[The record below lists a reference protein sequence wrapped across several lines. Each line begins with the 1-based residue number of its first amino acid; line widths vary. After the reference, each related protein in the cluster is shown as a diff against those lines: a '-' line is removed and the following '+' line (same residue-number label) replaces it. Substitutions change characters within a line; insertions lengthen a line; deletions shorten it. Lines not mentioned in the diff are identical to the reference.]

1 MKRPAQRSLAEH
13 ALAKHL
19 ESTADEERISS
30 LWSEIRKRRDHAAA
44 APRRP
49 SARSQVGAASA
60 VASAAAA
67 GIALW
72 LARPA
77 PPPPAP
83 GELRLANAALP
94 DVLQTAQA
102 AQAERVVSLSDRSR
116 IAVAPGARLEVLQND
131 GEHFG
136 LLLRHGRARFE
147 VEPGGPRRW
156 VIEAGLATVEVI
168 GTVFVVEREERGVRV
183 GVERGVVLVRGERVP
198 DRVQRLTRGQSLF
211 VEAEPEPASEAAQP
225 QTAEVA
231 TPASAPPPAARPSD
245 RVGDRVGDR
254 AGDRVGEWL
263 ARADDARR
271 AGRPEAAVAPLRR
284 AMEAD
289 GDPRAALAAYT
300 LGRIEQSQLGHPE
313 LAEQALRRALALGLP
328 DRLAEQA
335 ERRLAEIH
343 AARTEGA
350 GSDAP

>member
-1 MKRPAQRSLAEH
+1 MKRHAEHSLAEH
-13 ALAKHL
+13 ALAEHL

-49 SARSQVGAASA
+49 SARSQVVAASA
-60 VASAAAA
+60 VAIAAAA
-67 GIALW
+67 GVALW

-77 PPPPAP
+77 PPAPAP
-83 GELRLANAALP
+83 GELRLASAALP
-94 DVLQTAQA
+94 DVLEAPQA
-102 AQAERVVSLSDRSR
+102 VQAERVVSLSDRSR
-116 IAVAPGARLEVLQND
+116 IAVAPGARLEV
-131 GEHFG
+131 
-136 LLLRHGRARFE
+136 
-147 VEPGGPRRW
+147 EPDGPRRW

-168 GTVFVVEREERGVRV
+168 GTVFIVEREEQGVRV
-183 GVERGVVLVRGERVP
+183 SVERGVVLVRGERVP

-211 VEAEPEPASEAAQP
+211 VEAEPEPTSEAARRA
-225 QTAEVA
+225 TAEVA
-231 TPASAPPPAARPSD
+231 TPASTPPPAARPDD
-245 RVGDRVGDR
+245 RAGDR

-271 AGRPEAAVAPLRR
+271 AGRPEAAVAALRR
-284 AMEAD
+284 AMLEG

-313 LAEQALRRALALGLP
+313 LAEHAVRRALALGLP
-328 DRLAEQA
+328 DHLAEQA

-343 AARTEGA
+343 AARTEGT